1 VHFVDGRF
9 FDGSHTELAL
19 AAFVQDEWHLRHNVR
34 LTAGLRFDQHDL
46 DGDEPYRQTSP
57 RLGVNFRPTSTLS
70 LRASAGRAFR
80 VPTTAE
86 RSMSFKTGNFQVI
99 SSDHLEPERA
109 WSYEA
114 GARQTLG
121 GHSYVDAA
129 VFQNDYRDFVE
140 PLVDLAQTA
149 SLIVVRF
156 QNVND
161 ARIRGVEMG
170 AGTRLWYQRL
180 HLDGGL
186 TLLDS
191 EDLELERPLAYRPRW
206 TGQLSPSLHLGR
218 VSGSLDY
225 RYSSRL
231 QQVSVYSGDERVPQH
246 ELNVRAQIH
255 WSSLSWTLGVNNL
268 FNYNYTQLER
278 NLGDIRNFVVGINGT
293 F

>member
-1 VHFVDGRF
+1 
-9 FDGSHTELAL
+9 
-19 AAFVQDEWHLRHNVR
+19 
-34 LTAGLRFDQHDL
+34 
-46 DGDEPYRQTSP
+46 
-57 RLGVNFRPTSTLS
+57 
-70 LRASAGRAFR
+70 
-80 VPTTAE
+80 
-86 RSMSFKTGNFQVI
+86 
-99 SSDHLEPERA
+99 
-109 WSYEA
+109 
-114 GARQTLG
+114 
-121 GHSYVDAA
+121 

-161 ARIRGVEMG
+161 ARIRGVELG
-170 AGTRLWYQRL
+170 AGTRLWHQRL
-180 HLDGGL
+180 RLDGGL

-206 TGQLSPSLHLGR
+206 TGQLSPSVHLGR
-218 VSGSLDY
+218 VSSSLNY

-255 WSSLSWTLGVNNL
+255 WSGLSWTVGVNNL

-278 NLGDIRNFVVGINGT
+278 NLGDIRNFAIGINGT